1 MHYTATADT
10 DVGIKKQTNQDSI
23 LIKHGQCEKGEIL
36 LAVICDGMGGLK
48 KGEVASATVVKKF
61 SEWFDLELPFELKN
75 LDMNIIADKWS
86 LLLKDLNIK
95 IAEYGQQDGI
105 RLGTT
110 FTGVLFIDDQYLAV
124 HVGDTRLYQLD
135 SGLKQLTT
143 DHTFVARE
151 IRRGNLTVE
160 QAKKDKRRNM
170 LLQCVGASERIEPE
184 ILTGTVQQGAYM
196 LCSDGFRH
204 EISESEIYESLNPV
218 NLINKEAMHNNV
230 KYLIEQVKKRNEKDN
245 ISVVLVKVN

>member
-23 LIKHGQCEKGEIL
+23 LIKHGQYEKGEIL

-61 SEWFDLELPFELKN
+61 SEWFDSELPFELKN

-86 LLLKDLNIK
+86 LLLKDLNLK

>member
-1 MHYTATADT
+1 MYYTATADT

-48 KGEVASATVVKKF
+48 KGEVASATVVRKF

-110 FTGVLFIDDQYLAV
+110 FTGVLFIDDQYLTV

-151 IRRGNLTVE
+151 IKRGNLTVE

-245 ISVVLVKVN
+245 ISVVLVKVG

>member
-48 KGEVASATVVKKF
+48 KGEVASATLVRKF

-86 LLLKDLNIK
+86 LLLKDLNLK